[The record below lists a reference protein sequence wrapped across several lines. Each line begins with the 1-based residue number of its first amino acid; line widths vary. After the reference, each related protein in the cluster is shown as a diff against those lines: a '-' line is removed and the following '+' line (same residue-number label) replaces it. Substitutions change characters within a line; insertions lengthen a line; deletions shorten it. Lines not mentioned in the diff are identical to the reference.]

1 MAMKLTEDFKDFLK
15 LLNEHQVKYLL
26 IGGLAVAVH
35 GYPRATGDMD
45 IWIAN
50 DVNNAE
56 RITEVVRKFGF
67 NLPQV
72 QPDLFLKTDKIIRMG
87 VPPVRIELFLSVTGL
102 NFEECYQ
109 NRIIKNIDGIEVK
122 VIDLSNLIKNKKI
135 VGRNRDL
142 DDIENLT

>member
-1 MAMKLTEDFKDFLK
+1 
-15 LLNEHQVKYLL
+15 
-26 IGGLAVAVH
+26 
-35 GYPRATGDMD
+35 
-45 IWIAN
+45 
-50 DVNNAE
+50 
-56 RITEVVRKFGF
+56 
-67 NLPQV
+67 
-72 QPDLFLKTDKIIRMG
+72 MG